1 MEELKDLRLEIDGLF
16 QLTDS
21 LVKTSKVN
29 DNIHLEKVKECCDKL
44 LYAKAWTVK
53 LMGFLGGTSPYQ
65 NEGKRKEVK
74 DIEPTDAIAGV
85 DNTFGE
91 NGEDS
96 YKFDQL
102 GYIEKVD
109 WLRQTIEQT
118 NNKVV
123 NFVVPQGS
131 SREANISR
139 TQIFVYLTEA
149 RLALGFE
156 LERLRG
162 GR

>member
-21 LVKTSKVN
+21 LVKTSKIN

-44 LYAKAWTVK
+44 LYAKAWTGK
-53 LMGFLGGTSPYQ
+53 LMGFLGGISPYQ
-65 NEGKRKEVK
+65 NEGQRKEVK
-74 DIEPTDAIAGV
+74 DIEPTDAVAEEHFWTI
-85 DNTFGE
+85 E
-91 NGEDS
+91 NH
-96 YKFDQL
+96 
-102 GYIEKVD
+102 IEKVD
-109 WLRQTIEQT
+109 WLRQAIEET

-123 NFVVPQGS
+123 SFVVPQGS

-139 TQIFVYLTEA
+139 TQVFVYLTEA